1 MEIIDIIA
9 ILGALAWL
17 PQIFLWIYHWLQK
30 PKVNVYHDE
39 EAEVGFIKFG
49 NAFNIRLSFLSRH
62 KNALID
68 NIELIIKDKDGA
80 NHTFKWIW
88 YSETLYELQA
98 PAGNATMAKRQ
109 NAIAINAYKDVLIE
123 KFVGFQSIS
132 FIEERK
138 QLTYK
143 LNSFIENQKI
153 AGEINVDMVKRSNEY
168 NQLLR
173 LYKNSM
179 IWKTGDYQAICK
191 IHIADTMNISNIYS
205 ILHCQILKLIHLKR
219 ILDLQVKL

>member
-98 PAGNATMAKRQ
+98 M
-109 NAIAINAYKDVLIE
+109 
-123 KFVGFQSIS
+123 
-132 FIEERK
+132 
-138 QLTYK
+138 
-143 LNSFIENQKI
+143 
-153 AGEINVDMVKRSNEY
+153 
-168 NQLLR
+168 
-173 LYKNSM
+173 
-179 IWKTGDYQAICK
+179 
-191 IHIADTMNISNIYS
+191 
-205 ILHCQILKLIHLKR
+205 R
-219 ILDLQVKL
+219 IKMF